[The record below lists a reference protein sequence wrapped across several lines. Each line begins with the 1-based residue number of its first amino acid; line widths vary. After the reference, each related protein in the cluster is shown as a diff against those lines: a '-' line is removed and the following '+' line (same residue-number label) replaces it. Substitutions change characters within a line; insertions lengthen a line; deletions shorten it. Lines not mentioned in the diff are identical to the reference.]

1 MVEIAPLGLL
11 DSALNSWPKHLLEV
25 KYYYLNNWFLVNGH
39 GPHGHGE

>member
-25 KYYYLNNWFLVNGH
+25 KYYLNNWFLVNGH